1 MPELLD
7 IIGQDDALARIQQA
21 LGAERMP
28 HAMLFAGPPGVGRRT
43 TAVALAK
50 TLLCEEPFTQ
60 PNAGRLPGLDAQA
73 PLRQA
78 CGRCADCR
86 MVEAGSHPDFHLVYK
101 ELAQYHD
108 DPKVRERV
116 MQDLGIPVIRQFL
129 IGPSARRPS
138 RGRAKVFV
146 VLEADLMNIAAQ
158 NALLKTLEEP
168 PPRTT
173 LILICPRPEQ
183 LLPTTRSRCA
193 LVGFRLLPDE
203 FVLARLAEAGLA
215 EGEGRFWAAFTGG
228 SLGRALAL
236 GRQGMYAVKRDLVE
250 RLAALGAAGD
260 ADLGSHLA
268 KTTDKLADRAVAAAK
283 EADGASLSKNLA
295 ARQAVAAMLELIA
308 SAYRDALTIRTG
320 ADLAIVHADQA
331 RGVQTLAR
339 RFEPTDLAEILEQ
352 LAEYERLLW
361 RNVNPKIV
369 WDNVVITCA
378 TAAPLRL

>member
-1 MPELLD
+1 ML
-7 IIGQDDALARIQQA
+7 QRALASDRV
-21 LGAERMP
+21 P
-28 HAMLFAGPPGVGRRT
+28 HGYLFAGPPGVGKEMM
-43 TAVALAK
+43 AVRLAGL
-50 TLLCEEPFTQ
+50 LLCPHVRPVEP
-60 PNAGRLPGLDAQA
+60 PNGAGAAAGIGWRDACWQ
-73 PLRQA
+73 
-78 CGRCADCR
+78 CR
-86 MVEAGSHPDFHLVYK
+86 PCELIAAGTHPDLHVISRQLHQHHPDPQVRQRRGL
-101 ELAQYHD
+101 ELS
-108 DPKVRERV
+108 VE
-116 MQDLGIPVIRQFL
+116 VIRHFL
-129 IGPSARRPS
+129 IAPAYVRPAV
-138 RGRAKVFV
+138 GAAKVFIV
-146 VLEADLMNIAAQ
+146 QEADRMSHAAQ